1 MLQSIMYNMHIWNF
15 LFAHII
21 MHQILVDFKN
31 NKWNSIKRIRRRNIV
46 LFLHIK
52 PVCMEQSMSTIIYCI
67 REMSRQRLLQM
78 INICAHKLRHTIM
91 KNYHNF
97 VSRHAKIV
105 CNNMVFMRKVYRH

>member
-1 MLQSIMYNMHIWNF
+1 MNVREIFGLNVNTGGGAKRMLQSIMYNMHIWNF

-52 PVCMEQSMSTIIYCI
+52 PVCME
-67 REMSRQRLLQM
+67 
-78 INICAHKLRHTIM
+78 
-91 KNYHNF
+91 
-97 VSRHAKIV
+97 
-105 CNNMVFMRKVYRH
+105 